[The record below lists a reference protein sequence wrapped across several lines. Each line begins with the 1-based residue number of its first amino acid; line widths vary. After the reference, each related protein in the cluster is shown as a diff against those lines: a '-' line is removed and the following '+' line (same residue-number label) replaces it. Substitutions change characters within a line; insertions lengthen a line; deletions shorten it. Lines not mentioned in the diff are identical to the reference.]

1 MIFERLPARMVGRG
15 MSMVGALARIGAPV
29 AAPGV
34 GVAIGLF
41 GVSPVLAA
49 GAALYLAAVC
59 LPAFGRAARGLERP
73 PEPPE
78 AVQRP
83 DQLA

>member
-1 MIFERLPARMVGRG
+1 
-15 MSMVGALARIGAPV
+15 MVGALARIGAPV